1 MNAEDMTAD
10 EVQDAAEAHSSFDTA
25 IRHLAFGSAS
35 LIVALCA
42 ALLLHQ
48 LATNLGALRAEAPQP
63 ALHHASD
70 RVSSLLGLHPVAGRD
85 EDADARPA
93 GGHRRDVRYCLNLPH
108 PDTRHRC
115 TGSPAN

>member
-1 MNAEDMTAD
+1 MSAEDMTAD
-10 EVQDAAEAHSSFDTA
+10 EVQDAAEEHSSLDTA
-25 IRHLAFGSAS
+25 IRYLAFGSAS
-35 LIVALCA
+35 VIVALCA

-48 LATNLGALRAEAPQP
+48 LATNLGALRAGTPQP
-63 ALHHASD
+63 ALHHASN
-70 RVSSLLGLHPVAGRD
+70 RITRLVGLHPAAGPD
-85 EDADARPA
+85 EDAGARPG